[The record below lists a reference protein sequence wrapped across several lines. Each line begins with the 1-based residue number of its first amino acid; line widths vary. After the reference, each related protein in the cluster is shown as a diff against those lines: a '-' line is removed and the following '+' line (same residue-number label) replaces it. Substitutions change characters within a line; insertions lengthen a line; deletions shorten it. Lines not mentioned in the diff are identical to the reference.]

1 MNAFF
6 NSLQCE
12 WIKRRR
18 SLASL
23 LVLTGAFFIPT
34 VIIAVRLFHTDALAR
49 HYASADFWQ
58 KLWQNS
64 WESMALFLIPLGII
78 MATSLIAQIEFKNNA
93 WKQLHTTP
101 LSLTTIFFSKY
112 LIILFMVF
120 VFFILFNVGI
130 YLSAIVPYLLVSGT
144 PYPKAPIPFA
154 YFMKENALFFIDFL
168 PIVALQYLLSLK
180 FRNFLIPFGAGF
192 LMWML
197 SIGSL
202 VWKYNYILP
211 YTYGMIN
218 YIKDQKGGKAVIPEV
233 NIHLFA
239 IGYFILFTVIGYILY
254 ATKKQ
259 KG

>member
-1 MNAFF
+1 MIVFI
-6 NSLQCE
+6 NSFQSE

-23 LVLTGAFFIPT
+23 LVVTGAFFIPL
-34 VIIAVRLFHTDALAR
+34 IIIVVRLFHA
-49 HYASADFWQ
+49 ASLQKLYSNTNFWE

-112 LIILFMVF
+112 AVVIFMIFEFF
-120 VFFILFNVGI
+120 VLFNIGI
-130 YLSAIVPYLLVSGT
+130 YLSAVVPYLLVSGT
-144 PYPKAPIPFA
+144 PYPVAPIPFA
-154 YFMKENALFFIDFL
+154 YFMKENVLFFIDCL

-180 FRNFLIPFGAGF
+180 YKNFLIPFGTGF
-192 LMWML
+192 LIWIL
-197 SIGSL
+197 SIGCL
-202 VWKYNYILP
+202 VWKYNYTIP
-211 YTYGMIN
+211 YTYGMLN
-218 YIKDQKGGKAVIPEV
+218 YLKSQTGGKAVIPDV

-239 IGYFILFTVIGYILY
+239 IGYFIAFTIAGYVLY
-254 ATKKQ
+254 TTKKE